1 MGTQSRNGEG
11 VLKSE
16 DVELKKVD
24 TQGRLILPSD
34 WRLDNLKGP
43 HHEVYIIKW
52 KNYLKIVPK
61 QKGDLTKFFDE
72 ADLNIGAIGEWEIFE
87 KRHAEKAVR

>member
-24 TQGRLILPSD
+24 
-34 WRLDNLKGP
+34 
-43 HHEVYIIKW
+43 
-52 KNYLKIVPK
+52 
-61 QKGDLTKFFDE
+61 LTKFFDE
-72 ADLNIGAIGEWEIFE
+72 ADLNIGAIGE
-87 KRHAEKAVR
+87 